1 MTEFEIKL
9 LMQLKELKESIDE
22 VNHTLFETLGS
33 KEVGDTMNA
42 IQEISTNVSII
53 ADTLNHTN

>member
-1 MTEFEIKL
+1 VTEFEIKL

-42 IQEISTNVSII
+42 IQEISTDVSII
-53 ADTLNHTN
+53 ADTLDHND